1 MASKIAEGIIKEGK
15 WEEGAVPTGAEVVDA
30 MIRFYDKHDM
40 HPPYKYHNILH
51 QIAMRVNPMYRNR
64 QYALRCSKL
73 QHRWDERYNM
83 K

>member
-1 MASKIAEGIIKEGK
+1 
-15 WEEGAVPTGAEVVDA
+15 